1 MAFRPHAN
9 KIQSAEET
17 DYGKREGKTDSK
29 SNANCQ
35 EAPETLRSF
44 AEGTSLHG
52 ARFLFVGSVFRKL
65 IWTVALVS
73 CFTYCIYQVSQ
84 TVTAFGR
91 RPFNTKVTTRPA
103 KRNTNLTFP
112 AVTVCN
118 LNFLNQRRY
127 INFQRRKNLSDEV
140 ISSKLKVYAEM
151 LAGSKDVFNN
161 DSKHRH
167 EELFWRF
174 GGDNVPNHTY
184 LDFFS
189 HRIEEMLLP
198 SSVFN
203 SCLIDGAVC
212 GRDDFWSFT
221 NSLFGQCHTFNSG
234 RDHRPVI
241 NATMAGNLNGLK
253 LLLNIE
259 RDSYLENPL
268 NPFVG
273 LTVLVHDQ
281 ETFPYMEQFGFLVQP
296 GVRTLCSIKRKTV
309 CKQPLF
315 CFKSYIALILWDLL
329 T

>member
-1 MAFRPHAN
+1 MAFRPHPN

-17 DYGKREGKTDSK
+17 AYELREAHTDSQ
-29 SNANCQ
+29 SNESCQ
-35 EAPETLRSF
+35 KAPETLRSF

-52 ARFLFVGSVFRKL
+52 ARNLFVGNVFRKL

-73 CFTYCIYQVSQ
+73 CFTYCIYQVSE
-84 TVTAFGR
+84 TINAFGR
-91 RPFNTKVTTRPA
+91 RPFNTKVTAKTG

-112 AVTVCN
+112 AVTLCN

-127 INFQRRKNLSDEV
+127 TNFQKRKNLSDEE
-140 ISSKLKVYAEM
+140 IASKLEVYGKM

-161 DSKHRH
+161 DSKQRH
-167 EELFWRF
+167 DELFWRF
-174 GGDNVPNHTY
+174 RGNVSERTY

-198 SSVFN
+198 SSLFN
-203 SCLIDGAVC
+203 SCLINGVVC
-212 GRDDFWSFT
+212 GPEYFWSFT
-221 NSLFGQCHTFNSG
+221 NSIYGKCHTFNSG
-234 RDHRPVI
+234 HDERPVI

-281 ETFPYMEQFGFLVQP
+281 DTFPYMEQFGFLVQP
-296 GVRTLCSIKRKTV
+296 GVRTLCSIKRKKV
-309 CKQPLF
+309 WKQPLF
-315 CFKSYIALILWDLL
+315 CCKSYIS
-329 T
+329 